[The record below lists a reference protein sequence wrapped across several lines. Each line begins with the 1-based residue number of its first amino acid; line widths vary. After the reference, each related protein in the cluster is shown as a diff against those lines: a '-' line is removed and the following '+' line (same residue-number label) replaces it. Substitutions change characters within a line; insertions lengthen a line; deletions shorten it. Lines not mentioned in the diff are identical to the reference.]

1 MNIIEK
7 YEESFRKNKY
17 DGDINGKNYFE
28 VKKGMI
34 PILVSAPHATN
45 HVKITGEIKM
55 ADSYTGALACLLH
68 QLTGCHVIY
77 MTKQA
82 YKNPNQENGFE
93 YKNAMREII
102 EKEEIKLVIDLH
114 AASIKHSFD
123 IDFGTNEGKSIK
135 RESLNKIRNIF
146 EKNGIEKLEENK
158 EFKANYKGNITHD
171 LSNLY
176 ELDVVQLEIH
186 KNYRVPKSDKESFQ
200 RLMKSL
206 IEIIQVFSI

>member
-1 MNIIEK
+1 
-7 YEESFRKNKY
+7 
-17 DGDINGKNYFE
+17 
-28 VKKGMI
+28 
-34 PILVSAPHATN
+34 
-45 HVKITGEIKM
+45 
-55 ADSYTGALACLLH
+55 
-68 QLTGCHVIY
+68 